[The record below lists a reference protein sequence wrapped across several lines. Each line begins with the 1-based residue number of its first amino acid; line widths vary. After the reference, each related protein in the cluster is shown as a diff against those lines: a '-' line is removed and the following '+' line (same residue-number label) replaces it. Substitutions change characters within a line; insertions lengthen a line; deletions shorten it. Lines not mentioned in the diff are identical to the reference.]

1 MSLRPPPAEKL
12 SNRSPRGPVDRAGSR
27 LRRRGWAGAALYA
40 AWLALLVA
48 SSPGWLPAVRVSPG
62 AEGKGNPYAA
72 LLGYTYSSG
81 TLELRLYRGFA
92 HPFAQVEVRV
102 TTPSG
107 ALSYVRQRVPP
118 SREFTVSF
126 HVEEPEALIE
136 VYVGGQLALRTT
148 LALTG

>member
-1 MSLRPPPAEKL
+1 MDLAR
-12 SNRSPRGPVDRAGSR
+12 NRLHRKK
-27 LRRRGWAGAALYA
+27 WAGAALYA

-48 SSPGWLPAVRVSPG
+48 SSPSWLPAVRVSSG
-62 AEGKGNPYAA
+62 IKGKGNPYAA

-107 ALSYVRQRVPP
+107 AQTYVKQRVPP

-126 HVEEPEALIE
+126 YVEEPEVLVE
-136 VYVGGQLALRTT
+136 VYIGGKLTLKTT
-148 LALTG
+148 LMLAG